1 MLFVGLQKVPFA
13 STKTL
18 LIPLFMIIVAKL
30 GISFLFVTGSEK
42 RMHFYG
48 KSLCFQA
55 AKLFVFYLVTKHG
68 PHLQLY
74 PLQLVFAARNKGMF
88 DVTRGKGRAGSSN

>member
-1 MLFVGLQKVPFA
+1 
-13 STKTL
+13 
-18 LIPLFMIIVAKL
+18 MIIVAKL

-48 KSLCFQA
+48 SLCFQA
-55 AKLFVFYLVTKHG
+55 AKLFVYLVTKHG
-68 PHLQLY
+68 PCLQLY

-88 DVTRGKGRAGSSN
+88 DVTGGKGRAGSSS